1 LISEFSPYIYAD
13 VFKVGYCRLK
23 TWFHSQIDL
32 GLEVVLVDLWLDD
45 KISWPNL
52 DKVCTWLRDVR
63 CMIWLTSLSLFHLS
77 KKFKISVEII
87 IVQSCSR
94 ITWFCD

>member
-32 GLEVVLVDLWLDD
+32 GLEVVLVDL
-45 KISWPNL
+45 
-52 DKVCTWLRDVR
+52 
-63 CMIWLTSLSLFHLS
+63 
-77 KKFKISVEII
+77 
-87 IVQSCSR
+87 
-94 ITWFCD
+94 